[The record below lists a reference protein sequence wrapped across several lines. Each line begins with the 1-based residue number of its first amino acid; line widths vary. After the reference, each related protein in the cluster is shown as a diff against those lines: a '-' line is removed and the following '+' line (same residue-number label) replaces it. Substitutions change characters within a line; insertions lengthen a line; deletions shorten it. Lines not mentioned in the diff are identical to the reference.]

1 MIIIRK
7 RLVFW
12 LIKAYIKKM
21 GKSIFLYF
29 AAGLLIF
36 FLFRGFLNLT
46 LSKYHAYTVETIG
59 MVGSYT
65 IDNLPQPILYRISDG
80 LTKVGDDGTPKPDL
94 ASSWKI
100 TDKGKTYIFTI
111 KKGIKFSDNTL
122 LTANNINYQF
132 SGVKIEKPDKYTI
145 VFKLKEPYS
154 PFLVTVSRPIFKK
167 GFVGVGEYKVKK
179 INLNGDFVE
188 SIDLISISS
197 PKKIVYQ
204 FYPTYSSLKTA
215 FVMSD
220 VTKALDLPD
229 ILYKNKSFSQFK
241 NSNVAKNVNTKQL
254 VTLFYNT
261 KDKVFSSKTLREVFH
276 YTIPDKFSE
285 GERSYGP
292 YPRFSFVF
300 QEGISNYT
308 QDLEHAKLLKDKF
321 LTESPKTKLSF
332 TLYALPKYQ
341 ETAKNLAG
349 IWEKIGIKVT
359 IKTSD
364 NVPNNFQMFL
374 GEFFPSSDPDQYVLW
389 HTDQSNNIT
398 GYSNLR
404 IDKILEDGRQTSDI
418 SARKKIYSDFQKY
431 IALDPPASFL
441 FFPYSYDV
449 ERK

>member
-1 MIIIRK
+1 MTK
-7 RLVFW
+7 KSVKKYYTGYVCKEWNRLVRNSYQKLEFDTTLYFLKKYLPKKG
-12 LIKAYIKKM
+12 LILDAGGGPGRYTLELAKQGYNVILLDITPANLELAKRQIKKAKLQNKIKEVVE
-21 GKSIFLYF
+21 GSIVD
-29 AAGLLIF
+29 
-36 FLFRGFLNLT
+36 
-46 LSKYHAYTVETIG
+46 LS
-59 MVGSYT
+59 
-65 IDNLPQPILYRISDG
+65 
-80 LTKVGDDGTPKPDL
+80 
-94 ASSWKI
+94 
-100 TDKGKTYIFTI
+100 
-111 KKGIKFSDNTL
+111 KFSDNTL